1 MNAQEFT
8 TLLLDEPV
16 ELIKQ
21 FPILSMTKSSIPSGG
36 SPAKTLDENLN
47 SHVKAL
53 AQLKDNIEKVITHKD
68 GSFTVI
74 SSEFGYLRFWR

>member
-8 TLLLDEPV
+8 TLLLYEPV

-21 FPILSMTKSSIPSGG
+21 FPILSMTKSSIPNGG
-36 SPAKTLDENLN
+36 SPARTLDENVDVN
-47 SHVKAL
+47 VRAL
-53 AQLKDNIEKVITHKD
+53 KQLKDNIEKVITHKD